1 MSSVW
6 VKNQIWS
13 PEQLESEIPF
23 VTYSVQ
29 RGQDIATSPK
39 NFSVGSANL
48 ERLLEDEEIK
58 AFIEDQIQERLKIR
72 LFEVLQRLKPDL
84 EVHLKNIEG
93 LSSSDLEALIGE
105 QESALVNSNKEIRR
119 KLEEHAQKLEHT
131 WNQVV
136 ETFLKEREQKLSEH
150 ETLWK
155 KALGHIV
162 EKMQFSEKEK
172 RMQQIIFWVQENVTH
187 FNENQNLTVYL
198 APEDL
203 KVVSDLRKNPS
214 DAQKWSVSVDDNL
227 KSGTVRIEAEHAG
240 LIFDP
245 EKNLKTLVKILEQD

>member
-13 PEQLESEIPF
+13 PDQLESEIPF
-23 VTYSVQ
+23 VTFSVQ
-29 RGQDIATSPK
+29 RGRDVATSPR

-58 AFIEDQIQERLKIR
+58 TYIEDQIQKRLKMR
-72 LFEVLQRLKPDL
+72 LFETLQRLKPEL
-84 EVHLKNIEG
+84 EFHCENIEN
-93 LSSSDLEALIGE
+93 LSSSDLEALISE
-105 QESALVNSNKEIRR
+105 RESKLINSNKEIRR
-119 KLEEHAQKLEHT
+119 KLEEQAQKLEHT
-131 WNQVV
+131 WDEIV

-150 ETLWK
+150 EAQWR

-162 EKMQFSEKEK
+162 EKMQFCEKEK
-172 RMQQIIFWVQENVTH
+172 RIQQISSWVQENVHH
-187 FNENQNLTVYL
+187 FNENQKLTVYT

-203 KVVSDLRKNPS
+203 KDISDLRNNPS
-214 DAQKWSVSVDDNL
+214 SSPKWSVLADENL
-227 KSGTVRIEAEHAG
+227 RSGTVRIEAEHAG

-245 EKNLKTLVKILEQD
+245 EKNLKTLVEMLERD